1 MFYSLQLGD
10 LLWNSKQ
17 DVWTGLSDGLKSYFS
32 KSVASIILFNGDYTL
47 SLLSFLTSIYCNA
60 TSYK

>member
-1 MFYSLQLGD
+1 MFYFLQLGD

-17 DVWTGLSDGLKSYFS
+17 DVWTLLSDELKSYLC

-47 SLLSFLTSIYCNA
+47 SLLSFLTSIY
-60 TSYK
+60 